1 MREVEELPTIIY
13 DFNPYSLPSEYRE
26 AIGLIIT
33 CASQTE
39 SIMID
44 LIGGILKIDN
54 VSTIALGAHL
64 STPLKN
70 DILRSLSELKCP
82 SASELDHLDDLLDS
96 VGVAMAKRNTIAHS
110 AFGVHPESGEIYRLK
125 ESARGRLS
133 LDFEKVTAEELQAIA
148 KEIYD
153 AGLALTEFMASRG
166 ILPKF
171 REEPLREPI
180 SRKKKAR
187 DARRAEFGDRY

>member
-1 MREVEELPTIIY
+1 MSDPEKLPTIIY
-13 DFNPYSLPSEYRE
+13 DFNPYSLPSEYRD
-26 AIGLIIT
+26 AVGLIIT
-33 CASQTE
+33 CSSQTE
-39 SIMID
+39 STMLD

-54 VSTIALGAHL
+54 VSTIALGAHM

-70 DILRSLSELKCP
+70 DILRSISELKCP
-82 SASELDHLDDLLDS
+82 SASELDRLDDLLDA
-96 VGVAMAKRNTIAHS
+96 VAVAMAKRNAIAHS
-110 AFGVHPESGEIYRLK
+110 AFGVHPENGEIYRLK
-125 ESARGRLS
+125 ESARGRLT
-133 LDFEKVTAEELQAIA
+133 LDFERVTAEELQAIA

-153 AGLALTEFMASRG
+153 TGMALTEFMASRG

-187 DARRAEFGDRY
+187 QARRAEFGDRY